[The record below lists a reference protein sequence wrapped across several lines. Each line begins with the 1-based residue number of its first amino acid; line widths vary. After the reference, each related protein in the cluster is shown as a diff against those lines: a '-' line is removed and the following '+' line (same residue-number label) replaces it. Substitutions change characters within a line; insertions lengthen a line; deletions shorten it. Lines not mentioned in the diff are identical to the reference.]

1 MLSRSGLNLQFAGCP
16 CRFALV
22 SLCSNSYEEKSLWE
36 PVRIF
41 QWLRV
46 HLNITLWMEVLEP
59 RMNALLNCLAT
70 WRLCLHISRPPQSTF
85 YASRVQPPIVFP
97 SRVAWDPSRAL
108 WPDFFSQLF
117 TQLFPGIASFSCP
130 LILCMK
136 LNFGRIMLA
145 SLRQNLS
152 RGSSSLPV
160 RVSSGFSDASDSACG
175 V

>member
-1 MLSRSGLNLQFAGCP
+1 MWN
-16 CRFALV
+16 
-22 SLCSNSYEEKSLWE
+22 
-36 PVRIF
+36 
-41 QWLRV
+41 
-46 HLNITLWMEVLEP
+46 
-59 RMNALLNCLAT
+59 
-70 WRLCLHISRPPQSTF
+70 
-85 YASRVQPPIVFP
+85 P
-97 SRVAWDPSRAL
+97 SRVS

-117 TQLFPGIASFSCP
+117 TQLFPGIARFSCP

-175 V
+175 AVEESEPELIFHQNWSESVRRST